1 LLIGAEVA
9 ALSAAAFD
17 LVGAAAVADGP
28 SAFAF
33 MIEGH
38 ISSPPLAVVAVGLS
52 IATTNRRKDSRAGV
66 VTRLNADAAQVVTA
80 LQVLTAV
87 ADQAVS
93 T

>member
-1 LLIGAEVA
+1 LHIGAEIA
-9 ALSAAAFD
+9 ALSAPAFD
-17 LVGAAAVADGP
+17 LVGAAAVANGP
-28 SAFAF
+28 SAFSF

-38 ISSPPLAVVAVGLS
+38 ISSPSLAVVAVGLS
-52 IATTNRRKDSRAGV
+52 IATTYRRKDRRTGV

-87 ADQAVS
+87 ADQAVR